1 MPVFNPPLMYVNGNM
16 MSDGRLFN
24 ATSTT
29 ANGNV
34 IFYLTDNGL
43 STGNAVFSTVII
55 DSLMLTA
62 VSSTLPVSYGTPTV
76 SGDKKTLTIP
86 VYQPSTSSS
95 VVSVLGINVLSG
107 VTLVPTAAANGI
119 SVRMIVQGIV

>member
-1 MPVFNPPLMYVNGNM
+1 MPYTQPDMMFVNGTMIDN
-16 MSDGRLFN
+16 GRLFN

-29 ANGNV
+29 NGGNV
-34 IFYLTDNGL
+34 VYYLTD
-43 STGNAVFSTVII
+43 TGTLGGSAVFSTVVL

-62 VSSTLPVSYGTPTV
+62 VSNTIPVSYGTPTV
-76 SGDKKTLTIP
+76 SADKKTLTIP
-86 VYQPSTSSS
+86 VYQPTTSSS

-119 SVRMIVQGIV
+119 SVRMTIQGVQ

>member
-1 MPVFNPPLMYVNGNM
+1 MYVNGNA

-29 ANGNV
+29 SGGNV
-34 IFYLTDNGL
+34 IFYLTD
-43 STGNAVFSTVII
+43 TGTSGGTAVFATVII

-62 VSSTLPVSYGTPTV
+62 VSSTLPVSYGTPNL

-86 VYQPSTSSS
+86 VYQPSTSNSFVT
-95 VVSVLGINVLSG
+95 VVGISVLSG
-107 VTLVPTAAANGI
+107 SNIVPVAAANGI
-119 SVRMIVQGIV
+119 SVRMVIQGIPA